1 MENRLRKASP
11 GVEAG
16 GKMPGSVHR
25 SAWALRE
32 TRFWVRHQERRARWE
47 LVPCRE
53 ELRVAP
59 GFLAWKTGGET
70 GA

>member
-16 GKMPGSVHR
+16 GEMPGSVHR
-25 SAWALRE
+25 SAWARRE
-32 TRFWVRHQERRARWE
+32 TRFWVHHREHRARWE
-47 LVPCRE
+47 VVPCRE
-53 ELRVAP
+53 GLGVGP
-59 GFLAWKTGGET
+59 GFPAWKTGGRT